1 MVKKI
6 VVWLCVVLFAFA
18 EDATVEIVKKID
30 VLPKV
35 AVQDASPKNIDY
47 ALRKSFFS
55 LVVGDLRVSSHFN
68 VLDEY
73 LQSSYEGGP
82 LENFLS
88 DKKVDMIVRF
98 SIVQDANNQLITNV
112 KLISAKTGT
121 TTFEKS
127 YTLNDKKRYPF
138 LAHRIIIDVNDQTGS
153 PSIAWMEQSVI
164 FSKYTDAKKSDIVVS
179 DYTLSYQKTMI
190 SGGLNVFPKWGNK
203 DQSAFFYTSFNGNDP
218 TIYKF
223 DLRTG
228 SRTKIISSPGMLVCS
243 DVSKDEN
250 KLLLTMAPKDQ
261 PDIYLYDLRSHKI
274 TKITDYS
281 GIDVNGNFIDNDT
294 RIAFVSDR
302 LGSPDIFAQGIY
314 DKNFEKLVYHGKN
327 KNSISTFDNYIV
339 YSSREDNNEFGR
351 NTFNLYLISTKTDYL
366 RQLTATGENLYPRFS
381 KDPDTII
388 FIKQFGNQSALGI
401 IRLSANK
408 TYQFPLK
415 TGKLQSLDW

>member
-1 MVKKI
+1 MLKQMI
-6 VVWLCVVLFAFA
+6 VWLCTALFVFA
-18 EDATVEIVKKID
+18 ADATVEVVKKID

-35 AVQDASPKNIDY
+35 AVQDASAKTIDSEM
-47 ALRKSFFS
+47 RRSFYK
-55 LVVGDLRVSSHFN
+55 LIANDLRVSSHFN

-82 LENFLS
+82 LENFLA

-98 SIVQDANNQLITNV
+98 SIVQDTANLAVNV
-112 KLISAKTGT
+112 KLINARTGS
-121 TTFEKS
+121 TTFEKAYNLS
-127 YTLNDKKRYPF
+127 DKKRYPF
-138 LAHRIIIDVNDQTGS
+138 LAHRVVIDVNDQTGS

-164 FSKYTDAKKSDIVVS
+164 FAKYTDAKKSEIVIS
-179 DYTLSYQKTMI
+179 DYTLNYQKVMV
-190 SGGLNVFPKWGNK
+190 SGGLNVFPKWANK
-203 DQSAFFYTSFNGNDP
+203 EQSAFFYTSYSGAEP

-228 SRTKIISSPGMLVCS
+228 SRSNIISSPGMIVCS
-243 DVSKDEN
+243 DVSQDGN

-261 PDIYLYDLRSHKI
+261 PDIYLYDLRTKKIQKI
-274 TKITDYS
+274 TEYS

-302 LGSPDIFAQGIY
+302 LGNPDIFAQGLN
-314 DKNFEKLVYHGKN
+314 DKSFEKLVYHGKN
-327 KNSISTFDNYIV
+327 KNSISTYDNYIV
-339 YSSREDNNEFGR
+339 YSSREADSEFGR

-366 RQLTATGENLYPRFS
+366 RQLTATGENLYPRFA
-381 KDPDTII
+381 KDPDTIM

-408 TYQFPLK
+408 TYQFALK

>member
-1 MVKKI
+1 MLKQMI
-6 VVWLCVVLFAFA
+6 VWLCTALFVFA
-18 EDATVEIVKKID
+18 ADATVEVVKKID

-35 AVQDASPKNIDY
+35 AVQDASAKTIDSEM
-47 ALRKSFFS
+47 RRSFYK
-55 LVVGDLRVSSHFN
+55 LIANDLRVSSHFN

-82 LENFLS
+82 LENFLA

-98 SIVQDANNQLITNV
+98 NIVQDTANLAVNV
-112 KLISAKTGT
+112 KLINARTGS
-121 TTFEKS
+121 TTFEKAYNLS
-127 YTLNDKKRYPF
+127 DKKRYPF
-138 LAHRIIIDVNDQTGS
+138 LAHRVVIDVNDQTGL

-164 FSKYTDAKKSDIVVS
+164 FAKYTDAKKSEIVIS
-179 DYTLSYQKTMI
+179 DYTLNYQKVMV
-190 SGGLNVFPKWGNK
+190 SGGLNVFPKWANK
-203 DQSAFFYTSFNGNDP
+203 EQSAFFYTSYSGAEP

-228 SRTKIISSPGMLVCS
+228 SRSNIISSPGMIVCS
-243 DVSKDEN
+243 DVSQDGN

-261 PDIYLYDLRSHKI
+261 PDIYLYDLRTKKIQKI
-274 TKITDYS
+274 TEYS

-302 LGSPDIFAQGIY
+302 LGNPDIFAQGLN
-314 DKNFEKLVYHGKN
+314 DKSFEKLVYHGKN
-327 KNSISTFDNYIV
+327 KNSISTYDNYIV
-339 YSSREDNNEFGR
+339 YSSREADSEFGR

-366 RQLTATGENLYPRFS
+366 RQLTATGENLYPRFA
-381 KDPDTII
+381 KDPDTIM

-408 TYQFPLK
+408 TYQFALK

>member
-1 MVKKI
+1 MLKKMI
-6 VVWLCVVLFAFA
+6 VWLCTALFVFA
-18 EDATVEIVKKID
+18 ADATVEVVKKID

-35 AVQDASPKNIDY
+35 AVQDASAKTIDSE
-47 ALRKSFFS
+47 LRRSFYK
-55 LVVGDLRVSSHFN
+55 LIANDLRVSSHFN

-98 SIVQDANNQLITNV
+98 NIVQDTANLAVNV
-112 KLISAKTGT
+112 KLINARTGS
-121 TTFEKS
+121 TTFEKAYNLS
-127 YTLNDKKRYPF
+127 DKKRYPF
-138 LAHRIIIDVNDQTGS
+138 LAHRVVIDVNDQTGS

-164 FSKYTDAKKSDIVVS
+164 FAKYTDAKKSEIVIS
-179 DYTLSYQKTMI
+179 DYTLNYQKVMV
-190 SGGLNVFPKWGNK
+190 SGGLNVFPKWANK
-203 DQSAFFYTSFNGNDP
+203 EQSAFFYTSYSGAEP
-218 TIYKF
+218 TVYKF
-223 DLRTG
+223 DLRSG
-228 SRTKIISSPGMLVCS
+228 SRSNIISSPGMIVCS
-243 DVSKDEN
+243 DVSQDGN

-261 PDIYLYDLRSHKI
+261 PDIYLYDLRTKKIQKI
-274 TKITDYS
+274 TEYS

-302 LGSPDIFAQGIY
+302 LGNPDIFAQGLN
-314 DKNFEKLVYHGKN
+314 DKSFEKLVYHGKN
-327 KNSISTFDNYIV
+327 KNSISTYDNYIV
-339 YSSREDNNEFGR
+339 YSSREADSEFGR

-366 RQLTATGENLYPRFS
+366 RQLTATGENLYPRFA
-381 KDPDTII
+381 KDPDTIM

-408 TYQFPLK
+408 TYQFALK

>member
-1 MVKKI
+1 MLKQMI
-6 VVWLCVVLFAFA
+6 VWLCTALFVFA
-18 EDATVEIVKKID
+18 ADATVEVVKKID

-35 AVQDASPKNIDY
+35 AVQDASAKTIDSEM
-47 ALRKSFFS
+47 RRSFYK
-55 LVVGDLRVSSHFN
+55 LIANDLRVSSHFN

-82 LENFLS
+82 LENFLA

-98 SIVQDANNQLITNV
+98 NIVQDTANLAVNV
-112 KLISAKTGT
+112 KLINARTGS
-121 TTFEKS
+121 TTFEKAYNLS
-127 YTLNDKKRYPF
+127 DKKRYPF
-138 LAHRIIIDVNDQTGS
+138 LAHRVVIDVNDQTGS

-164 FSKYTDAKKSDIVVS
+164 FAKYTDAKKSEIVIS
-179 DYTLSYQKTMI
+179 DYTLNYQKVMV
-190 SGGLNVFPKWGNK
+190 SGGLNVFPKWANK
-203 DQSAFFYTSFNGNDP
+203 EQSAFFYTSYSGAEP

-228 SRTKIISSPGMLVCS
+228 SRSNIISSPGMIVCS
-243 DVSKDEN
+243 DVSQDGN

-261 PDIYLYDLRSHKI
+261 PDIYLYDLRTKKIQKI
-274 TKITDYS
+274 TEYS

-302 LGSPDIFAQGIY
+302 LGNPDIFAQGLN
-314 DKNFEKLVYHGKN
+314 DKSFEKLVYHGKN
-327 KNSISTFDNYIV
+327 KNSISTYDNYIV
-339 YSSREDNNEFGR
+339 YSSREADSEFGR

-366 RQLTATGENLYPRFS
+366 RQLTATGENLYPRFA
-381 KDPDTII
+381 KDPDTIM

-408 TYQFPLK
+408 TYQFALK

>member
-1 MVKKI
+1 MLKKMI
-6 VVWLCVVLFAFA
+6 VWLSTALFVFA
-18 EDATVEIVKKID
+18 ADATVEVVKKID

-35 AVQDASPKNIDY
+35 AVQDASAKTIDSE
-47 ALRKSFFS
+47 LRRSFYK
-55 LVVGDLRVSSHFN
+55 LIANDLRVSSHFN

-98 SIVQDANNQLITNV
+98 NIVQDTANLAVNV
-112 KLISAKTGT
+112 KLINARTGS
-121 TTFEKS
+121 TTFEKAYNLS
-127 YTLNDKKRYPF
+127 DKKRYPF
-138 LAHRIIIDVNDQTGS
+138 LAHRVVIDVNDQTGS

-164 FSKYTDAKKSDIVVS
+164 FAKYTDAKKSEIVIS
-179 DYTLSYQKTMI
+179 DYTLNYQKVMV
-190 SGGLNVFPKWGNK
+190 SGGLNVFPKWANK
-203 DQSAFFYTSFNGNDP
+203 EQSAFFYTSYSGAEP
-218 TIYKF
+218 TVYKF
-223 DLRTG
+223 DLRSG
-228 SRTKIISSPGMLVCS
+228 SRSNIISSPGMIVCS
-243 DVSKDEN
+243 DVSQDGN

-261 PDIYLYDLRSHKI
+261 PDIYLYDLRTKKIQKI
-274 TKITDYS
+274 TEYS

-302 LGSPDIFAQGIY
+302 LGNPDIFAQGLN
-314 DKNFEKLVYHGKN
+314 DKSFEKLVYHGKN
-327 KNSISTFDNYIV
+327 KNSISTYDNYIV
-339 YSSREDNNEFGR
+339 YSSREADSEFGR

-366 RQLTATGENLYPRFS
+366 RQLTATGENLYPRFA
-381 KDPDTII
+381 KDPDTIM

-408 TYQFPLK
+408 TYQFALK